1 MTIVSRN
8 VRLITVNGVQVEFA
22 SYPEHEAWYEYGTRG
37 IIGSLMA
44 PMLANGEPDRDNVC
58 EIEVEYGGADCP
70 TCSDYVLDQD
80 GTCAKCG
87 SVPSIQY

>member
-22 SYPEHEAWYEYGTRG
+22 AYPEHGAWYESGTRG

-44 PMLANGEPDRDNVC
+44 PMLSNGEPDRANVY
-58 EIEVEYGGADCP
+58 EITEEA
-70 TCSDYVLDQD
+70 
-80 GTCAKCG
+80 
-87 SVPSIQY
+87 

>member
-1 MTIVSRN
+1 MIVSRN

-22 SYPEHEAWYEYGTRG
+22 SYPEHGAWYEAGARG

-58 EIEVEYGGADCP
+58 EITA
-70 TCSDYVLDQD
+70 SW
-80 GTCAKCG
+80 
-87 SVPSIQY
+87 IQ